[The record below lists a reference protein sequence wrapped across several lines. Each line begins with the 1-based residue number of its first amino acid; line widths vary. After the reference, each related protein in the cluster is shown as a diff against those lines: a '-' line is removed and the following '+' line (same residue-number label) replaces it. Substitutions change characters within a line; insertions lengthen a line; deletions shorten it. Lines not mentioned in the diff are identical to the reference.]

1 MSFPDNFLW
10 GGAIA
15 ANQAEGGWNEGGKGL
30 SIMDFKKPGRVD
42 KEREATDVIEDGV
55 YYPNHT
61 AIDFYHRYKED
72 IKLFA
77 EMGFKVFRLSIAW
90 SRIFPNGDEQE
101 PNMEGLQFYDNVF
114 DECKKYGIEPLVT
127 ISHFEMP
134 YHLAKKY
141 NGFASRQT
149 VDFYVRF
156 ATTIFNRYKEK
167 VKYWL
172 TFNEINFGTLP
183 MGNRNLLGIL
193 DEKDNEQRRYQALHH
208 MFIASAK
215 AVLIGH
221 QINPAA
227 KIGCMLA
234 YLTMYPYTCK
244 PEDVLSCRE
253 FTQKMNWFCGDV
265 QVKGYYPYYIKQYF
279 KNRNINI
286 HFEEGDEIILK
297 DGTVDFYT
305 FSYYMTSCIAND
317 VAKEKRAGG
326 NLFGG
331 VKNPHLETSD
341 WGWQIDPV
349 GLRYTL
355 NEVFDRYQIPV
366 MIVENGLGAHDKVEK
381 DGSIH
386 DTYRI
391 EYLRKHILEIEKAIQ
406 DGVDVIGYTPWGC
419 IDLVSAGTGEMSK
432 RYGFI
437 YVDRDDE
444 GNGTLDRSKKDSF
457 YWYKKV
463 IATNGKDLDNNI

>member
-55 YYPNHT
+55 FYPNHT

-193 DEKDNEQRRYQALHH
+193 DKEDNEQRRYQALHH

-221 QINPAA
+221 QINPEF

-253 FTQKMNWFCGDV
+253 FTQKTNWFCGDV

-279 KNRNINI
+279 KDRNINV
-286 HFEEGDEIILK
+286 HFEEGDEIILR

-386 DTYRI
+386 DMYRI

-444 GNGTLDRSKKDSF
+444 GNGTLNRSKKDSF

-463 IATNGKDLDNNI
+463 IATNGKDLENNL

>member
-61 AIDFYHRYKED
+61 AINFYHRYKED

-134 YHLAKKY
+134 YHLAKQY

-149 VDFYVRF
+149 IDFYVRF

-193 DEKDNEQRRYQALHH
+193 DKEDNEQKRYQALHH

-221 QINPAA
+221 QVNPEF

-253 FTQKMNWFCGDV
+253 FTQKTNWFCGDV

-279 KNRNINI
+279 KDRNINI

-317 VAKEKRAGG
+317 VGKEKRAGG

-366 MIVENGLGAHDKVEK
+366 MIVENGLGAHDTVEK

-437 YVDRDDE
+437 YVDKDDE
-444 GNGTLDRSKKDSF
+444 GNGTLDRSKKDSY

-463 IATNGKDLDNNI
+463 IATNGKDLDNNM

>member
-1 MSFPDNFLW
+1 MSFPDTFLW

-30 SIMDFKKPGRVD
+30 SIVDFNRPGKVD
-42 KEREATDVIEDGV
+42 KKREITDVIEEGV

-114 DECKKYGIEPLVT
+114 DECLKYGIQPLVT

-149 VDFYVRF
+149 VDFFVRF
-156 ATTIFNRYKEK
+156 ATTIFTRYKEK
-167 VKYWL
+167 VTYWL

-193 DEKDNEQRRYQALHH
+193 DEQDNEQRRYQALHH

-215 AVLIGH
+215 AVAIAH
-221 QINPAA
+221 QINPDF
-227 KIGCMLA
+227 KVGCMLA

-253 FTQKMNWFCGDV
+253 FTQKTNWFCGDV

-279 KNRNINI
+279 KNRNIKV
-286 HFEEGDEIILK
+286 HFEEGDEAILK
-297 DGTVDFYT
+297 EGTVDFYT
-305 FSYYMTSCIAND
+305 FSYYMTSCIANST
-317 VAKEKRAGG
+317 AKEKRAGG

-331 VKNPHLETSD
+331 VKNPYLETSD
-341 WGWQIDPV
+341 WGWQIDPI

-366 MIVENGLGAHDKVEK
+366 MIVENGLGAYDTVEE

-391 EYLRKHILEIEKAIQ
+391 EYIKKHILEMEKAIQ
-406 DGVDVIGYTPWGC
+406 DGVDVMGYTPWGC

-437 YVDRDDE
+437 YVDRDDQ
-444 GNGTLDRSKKDSF
+444 GNGTLNRSKKDSF

-463 IATNGKDLDNNI
+463 IATNGKDLGSI